1 MPAIV
6 LTIPAGENAS
16 ATVGYTC
23 EKSNRESEDLDGQ
36 PSIVSSSTPNLNTQ
50 VQDGD
55 PVQTTRSTTESIYPP
70 SKEVFLVMTSILLT
84 LFLVALDRTIIA
96 TAIPKIT
103 DDFSSLS
110 DIGWY
115 GSAFMLTSSCFQ
127 LFLGR
132 LYTFY
137 TPKYVF
143 LALVGV
149 FEVGSA
155 ICGAAPN
162 SITFIIGR
170 AIAGIGSAGLT
181 AGAVILM
188 VTVVPLAK
196 RPVYQGAFEAVFGIA
211 SVIGPLLGG
220 AFTTTVSWRWCF
232 YINLPIGALVFL
244 ILVFLL
250 KPTEARVTQLAPRAQ
265 LAQLD

>member
-1 MPAIV
+1 MTIPV
-6 LTIPAGENAS
+6 LVPTIPAIDDTS
-16 ATVGYTC
+16 ATMNNTC
-23 EKSNRESEDLDGQ
+23 EKSSRGSKDLDHRPNS
-36 PSIVSSSTPNLNTQ
+36 PSSERPTPNAQ
-50 VQDGD
+50 GHDGGIIQPAKSATD
-55 PVQTTRSTTESIYPP
+55 SVYPP
-70 SKEVFLVMTSILLT
+70 PKEVFLVMTSILLT

-103 DDFSSLS
+103 DDFNSLS

-127 LFLGR
+127 LLLGR

-143 LALVGV
+143 LTLIGV
-149 FEVGSA
+149 FEIGSA

-162 SITFIIGR
+162 SIAFIIGR

-196 RPVYQGAFEAVFGIA
+196 RPV
-211 SVIGPLLGG
+211 
-220 AFTTTVSWRWCF
+220 
-232 YINLPIGALVFL
+232 
-244 ILVFLL
+244 
-250 KPTEARVTQLAPRAQ
+250 
-265 LAQLD
+265 